1 MKTLNIS
8 CALLMLTCWMMVMG
22 MPYLAATAED
32 AQTDAASSGKLRVY
46 FGTYNRGDGKGI
58 YTSELDLASGK
69 LSAAELAG
77 EAVNPSFLA
86 IHPSRK
92 FLYAVGEID
101 NFDGKKTGG
110 VSAFTIDRKTGKLKL
125 INQHSS
131 QGAGP
136 CHLVVDATGKNVLVA
151 NYGGGSIA
159 CLPIDPDGKL
169 REASTFIQHQGSSID
184 PNRQAGPHAHSIN
197 VDAKNRFAMAADLG
211 LDRVLV
217 YRFDADKGSL
227 VPNDPPSVVMPA
239 GGGPRHFAF
248 HPNGRFAYANNEMAS
263 SVTALSYDPESG
275 VLEEL
280 NTVPTLPADASAE
293 GNSTAEVRVHPN
305 GKFVYVSNRGH
316 NSIAIFEVDASSG
329 RLTPKGHVS
338 SGGKV
343 PRNFNLDPSGQ
354 FLLAANQDSS
364 NIVVYRV
371 DPQTGGLTPTGSEIE
386 VPTPVC
392 IRFLE
397 DDVAQ

>member
-1 MKTLNIS
+1 MKTLNILY
-8 CALLMLTCWMMVMG
+8 ALVILTCWMMVVG
-22 MPYLAATAED
+22 APRYATAADD
-32 AQTDAASSGKLRVY
+32 AQPKEGSSGKLRVY
-46 FGTYNRGDGKGI
+46 FGTYNRGEGKGI
-58 YTSELDLASGK
+58 YTSELDLANGK
-69 LSAAELAG
+69 LSDAQLAG

-110 VSAFTIDRKTGKLKL
+110 VSAFAIDPKSGSLKL

-151 NYGGGSIA
+151 NYGGGSVA
-159 CLPIDPDGKL
+159 CLPIEPDGSL
-169 REASTFIQHQGSSID
+169 REASTFIQHQGSSVD
-184 PNRQAGPHAHSIN
+184 PKRQAGPHAHSIN

-211 LDRVLV
+211 LDRVLI

-263 SVTALSYDPESG
+263 SVTALSYDPETG

-280 NTVPTLPADASAE
+280 NTVPTLPADANAE

-316 NSIAIFEVDASSG
+316 NSIAIFQVDASSG
-329 RLTPKGHVS
+329 RLTPKGHAS
-338 SGGKV
+338 SGGEI

-354 FLLAANQDSS
+354 FLLTANQDSS

-371 DPQTGGLTPTGSEIE
+371 DAESGGLTPTGSEIE

-397 DDVAQ
+397 ENFAE